1 MERLS
6 MRKIRE
12 VLRLKWQCGLSHRAI
27 AASCQ
32 IASSTAG
39 EYVRRAKGSG
49 LSWPLPEELGEDDL
63 ERLLFPSPVDLPP
76 SGRPLPDWVN
86 VHQELRRKG
95 VTLFLLWQ
103 EYKAAYPEG
112 FQYSQFCQRY
122 RKWAG
127 TLDLSLRQNHKAGE
141 KLFVDYC
148 GQTVPVVQ
156 ASTGEVREAQIFV
169 AVLGASNYTYAEA
182 TWSQK
187 LPDWIASHI
196 RTWEYL
202 GGVTEIVV
210 PDNLRSG
217 VSSACR
223 YEPDLNPIYNDLA
236 THYGT
241 AILPA
246 RVRKPRDKAK
256 VEAGVQG
263 VERRILAALRN
274 RTFFSLVEVNQAIRD
289 LLGEY
294 NERPFQKLP
303 GSRRSLFKTLDQ
315 PALKPLP
322 GRRFDYAEW
331 KKARVNIDYHVEV
344 DGHYYSVPY
353 QLVGQPVEVR
363 FGATIVEC
371 FHRGKRVASH
381 LRSFQKGHHTTLK
394 EHMPKAHQA
403 YLEWTP
409 ERLVRWARKS
419 GGATAEVVQSLMAS
433 RAHPQQGF
441 RPCLGI
447 LRLGQQCGAERLEA
461 ACARALATRAI
472 SYRSIA
478 SILKTGL
485 DRQPLPK
492 KPPELPP
499 IEHDNVRGGG
509 YYQSENES
517 NERSLL
523 NAQPSD
529 LGETSGFEIH
539 RDAQGSGGT
548 NADVRVCRPEF

>member
-1 MERLS
+1 
-6 MRKIRE
+6 
-12 VLRLKWQCGLSHRAI
+12 
-27 AASCQ
+27 
-32 IASSTAG
+32 
-39 EYVRRAKGSG
+39 
-49 LSWPLPEELGEDDL
+49 
-63 ERLLFPSPVDLPP
+63 
-76 SGRPLPDWVN
+76 
-86 VHQELRRKG
+86 

-156 ASTGEVREAQIFV
+156 ASTGEVRGAQIFV

-182 TWSQK
+182 TWTQK

-202 GGVTEIVV
+202 GGVTELVV

-223 YEPDLNPIYNDLA
+223 YEPDLNPTYNDLA

-274 RTFFSLVEVNQAIRD
+274 RTFFSLAEVNQAIRE
-289 LLGEY
+289 LLEEY
-294 NERPFQKLP
+294 NERLFQKLP
-303 GSRRSLFKTLDQ
+303 GSRRSLFETLDQ

-322 GRRFDYAEW
+322 GQRFDYADW

-353 QLVGQPVEVR
+353 QWVGQPVEVR

-381 LRSFQKGHHTTLK
+381 VRSFQKGRHTTLK
-394 EHMPKAHQA
+394 EHMPKAHRA

-409 ERLVRWARKS
+409 ERLVRWARQS
-419 GGATAEVVQSLMAS
+419 GGATAEVVESLMAS

-447 LRLGQQCGAERLEA
+447 LRLGQQCGADRLEA

-492 KPPELPP
+492 IPPELPP

-509 YYQSENES
+509 YYQSENDRE
-517 NERSLL
+517 ERR
-523 NAQPSD
+523 NPDAQSSD
-529 LGETSGFEIH
+529 LGEASDLEIY
-539 RDAQGSGGT
+539 RDAQGPGGT
-548 NADVRVCRPEF
+548 NTDVRVCQPQF